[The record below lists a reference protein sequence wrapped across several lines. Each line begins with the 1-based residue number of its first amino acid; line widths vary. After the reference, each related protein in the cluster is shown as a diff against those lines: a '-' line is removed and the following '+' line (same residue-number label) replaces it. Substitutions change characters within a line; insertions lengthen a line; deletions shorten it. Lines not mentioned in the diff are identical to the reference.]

1 MFQTWFLHRVIQ
13 MIEEKNQSHPHG
25 PTPPKKKKKKKKPNM
40 IYPIG

>member
-13 MIEEKNQSHPHG
+13 MIEEKNQSQ
-25 PTPPKKKKKKKKPNM
+25 PPPKKKKKKKKKPNM